1 MYIIEMQFVP
11 SNDVAWVMKLNE
23 QDLIRTYE
31 TIEEAES
38 TAKELEQNDNTG
50 RKYRVK
56 EI

>member
-1 MYIIEMQFVP
+1 MYIIEIQFVP
-11 SNDVAWVMKLNE
+11 NNDIAWVMKLNE
-23 QDLIRTYE
+23 QDLVRTFE

-38 TAKELEQNDNTG
+38 TSKELEQNDNTG

>member
-11 SNDVAWVMKLNE
+11 NNDIAWVMKLNE
-23 QDLIRTYE
+23 QDLVRTFE

-38 TAKELEQNDNTG
+38 TSKELEQNDNTG

>member
-11 SNDVAWVMKLNE
+11 NNDIAWVMKLNE
-23 QDLIRTYE
+23 QDLVRTFE
-31 TIEEAES
+31 TIEDAES
-38 TAKELEQNDNTG
+38 TAKELELNDNTG

>member
-11 SNDVAWVMKLNE
+11 NNDVAWVMKLNE
-23 QDLIRTYE
+23 QDLIITLE
-31 TIEEAES
+31 KIEDAES
-38 TAKELEQNDNTG
+38 MAKELELNDNTG

>member
-38 TAKELEQNDNTG
+38 TAEELEQNDNTG

>member
-11 SNDVAWVMKLNE
+11 NNDVAWVMKLNE
-23 QDLIRTYE
+23 QDLVRTFE
-31 TIEEAES
+31 TIEDAES
-38 TAKELEQNDNTG
+38 TAKELELNDNTG